1 MEKDPIKMMNRVHD
15 YWKENSE
22 AIQAAERYDGSN
34 YILKMLYRA
43 LNYNSM
49 AANTTIAVSSAMN
62 LEAERRRQYELEV
75 SRDCIAAAI
84 CEIIDSDFE
93 GRIEAAEDSERFWR
107 DEYHDVDGFMKS
119 Y

>member
-1 MEKDPIKMMNRVHD
+1 MTGNPIEMMNRVHD

-43 LNYNSM
+43 LNFNSM
-49 AANTTIAVSSAMN
+49 AANTTVTVSSAMN
-62 LEAERRRQYELEV
+62 REAERRRQYELEV

-84 CEIIDSDFE
+84 CEVIDSDFE
-93 GRIEAAEDSERFWR
+93 RRLEEMD
-107 DEYHDVDGFMKS
+107 DEVIFLRGHMDD
-119 Y
+119 